1 MFLPKRLLLQERRI
15 HPGLLNTKNLGSPSP
30 RRGRLWR
37 KKNLKSVYTVIDK
50 TIYLKLSLFI
60 SIYHFHG
67 SYSKFVDIFV
77 GTYHIGRP
85 KIEYGGTAIA
95 STAAF
100 CFQDFITDPADMNL
114 R

>member
-1 MFLPKRLLLQERRI
+1 M
-15 HPGLLNTKNLGSPSP
+15 
-30 RRGRLWR
+30 
-37 KKNLKSVYTVIDK
+37 KSVYTVIEE

-77 GTYHIGRP
+77 DTYFIGRP

-95 STAAF
+95 ITAAV